1 MRYYNKR
8 GMAMEFLLALIIFVV
23 VAVILFLGVDIW
35 KESVEKSVKQGT
47 CKWSALIKNK
57 LTLLGFESSYE
68 LKCNPIEVEVDKDE
82 DINDIVVENM
92 YDCWKT
98 LGEGKLDI
106 ISSWSFTRDTAC
118 VVCSIVYPDKGS
130 RDMTLKGLEN
140 AMNRPRLP
148 DEDKSFINYFAKKDE
163 ALKFETNERVAVNK
177 ENPLYVVYFFYKL
190 REGFTEKGAE
200 EYALFGGSA
209 SVSTGYLA
217 GRYGSKIVSFVA
229 RKTVPKLAL
238 GGGIGLA
245 AGVLLDVA
253 YRSDLRQGIAV
264 LSGKEIINGC
274 EELK

>member
-57 LTLLGFESSYE
+57 LTLLCFESSYE

-98 LGEGKLDI
+98 LAFTKCFPAVILLLKTCGEGKLDI

-163 ALKFETNERVAVNK
+163 ALKFETNENIIFNK

-190 REGFTEKGAE
+190 REGFTG
-200 EYALFGGSA
+200 
-209 SVSTGYLA
+209 
-217 GRYGSKIVSFVA
+217 
-229 RKTVPKLAL
+229 
-238 GGGIGLA
+238 
-245 AGVLLDVA
+245 
-253 YRSDLRQGIAV
+253 
-264 LSGKEIINGC
+264 
-274 EELK
+274 